1 MSTSNIEQTKE
12 TYDVADFVAA
22 EAELQE
28 LREKYNIPVE
38 EKKTLW
44 KKIGDKYVAYKESIK
59 PVTINKTKYCL
70 ITLFLGWLGVH
81 QFIIGKRIAG
91 ILYLLISWTG
101 ISFAM
106 SVLDLFYAMFL
117 KVDENKC
124 ITI

>member
-1 MSTSNIEQTKE
+1 MSTSNIEQAKE
-12 TYDVADFVAA
+12 NYDVADFVAA

-28 LREKYNIPVE
+28 LREKHNISGE
-38 EKKTLW
+38 EKNPLW
-44 KKIGDKYVAYKESIK
+44 KKIGDKYVEYKESIK

-81 QFIIGKRIAG
+81 QFMTGKKVAG
-91 ILYLLISWTG
+91 VLYLLVSWTG

-106 SVLDLFYAMFL
+106 SVLDIFYAVFL
-117 KVDENKC
+117 KVDDNKC